1 MAAWILAAWVAGN
14 FLAQQQSTLPASR
27 LSFALG
33 ALGLLA
39 AIAACLAARR
49 AGNIATESDESQT
62 RSRLQG
68 RRRRQAL
75 AASFALGI
83 TASVATAFVYASLAA
98 QIRLADELAFDDEGR
113 DLRVTGTIA
122 SLPAQLER
130 GSRFEFAVEEVDG
143 GVHVPARIALS
154 WYASDAGD
162 ANVRAGQRWQ
172 FTVRLRRP
180 HGTFNPGGFDL
191 EAWLLERNV
200 RASGYVRAGR
210 ATASAVAAGTFA
222 APLLID
228 DLVWRPDLLVDR
240 ARDALRERLQQRLQ
254 DRRYGGVLLAL
265 VLGDQ
270 RAISEPDW
278 QLFNRT
284 GISHLVSIS
293 GLHITMI
300 AGLAALAAAFFWRRS
315 RWLVRA
321 VSRPTIAA
329 LAALFA
335 ALLYCLLAGW
345 GVPAQRTFFMLGTV
359 ALALLIRTASGPAT
373 TLALA
378 AAVVCLIDPWA
389 VIAAGFWL
397 SFGAVAAIFWV
408 TSGRV
413 ARPSEN
419 WRDKLGIAVR
429 VQAAVT
435 LALLPMTLVLFQ
447 QVSLISPL
455 ANAVAIPLVSFVVTP
470 LALIAA
476 VSTVLPE
483 PLSFLAGPLLAAAH
497 GLFDLLAQGL
507 SIIVQWPGASVPLP
521 APPPWTLLGAGA
533 GVLWLLAPPGWP
545 ARWLGAIWLLPLVI
559 WPVARPHADE
569 LWVTAF
575 DVGQGMALL
584 VETERHVVLY
594 DTGPRYSP
602 EADAG
607 SRVIVPY
614 LRWRGID
621 HIDLLVV
628 SHLDIDHSGG
638 TPAVLA
644 NVPVAEALSSIDPQ
658 HALVRGARNLDRC
671 RAGQQRRFDAATL
684 RVLRPLASD
693 YARPRMSTN
702 AISCVVAIELGAVR
716 VLLTGDLPAREEA
729 ELAARVSDLETT
741 LLVAPHHGSHSS
753 SSPEFLAATG
763 PRWVVFQAGYRN
775 RFGHPAADVIER
787 YQLLD
792 ARMRRTDFDGAVR
805 SRSRPGARSI
815 GAIGTTSR
823 QARRAGWA
831 SRTLKKR
838 PVNATCKS
846 RLNRYRKRQ
855 TSRSSR
861 PRLSRGVAWGKL
873 GDCASRR
880 RDHVSRIRPASC

>member
-1 MAAWILAAWVAGN
+1 MAAWILAAWVAGD
-14 FLAQQQSTLPASR
+14 FLAQQQSTLPAAN
-27 LSFALG
+27 LSIALG
-33 ALGLLA
+33 VLALLT
-39 AIAACLAARR
+39 AIAACFVGRR
-49 AGNIATESDESQT
+49 ATDSATEVAGG
-62 RSRLQG
+62 SRTASLG
-68 RRRRQAL
+68 RRRYRAVT
-75 AASFALGI
+75 ASFATSFTFAI
-83 TASVATAFVYASLAA
+83 TAAVAAGFVYASLAA
-98 QIRLADELAFDDEGR
+98 QIRLADEFAFDDEGR
-113 DLRVTGTIA
+113 DLRITGTIA

-154 WYASDAGD
+154 WYASDASD

-200 RASGYVRAGR
+200 RATGYVRAEGETAR
-210 ATASAVAAGTFA
+210 ANDGTASDA

-240 ARDALRERLQQRLQ
+240 ARDVLRERLQQQLQ

-270 RAISEPDW
+270 RAISEADW

-300 AGLAALAAAFFWRRS
+300 AGLAALVAAFIWRRS
-315 RWLVRA
+315 RWLLRA
-321 VSRPTIAA
+321 APRQTIAA
-329 LAALFA
+329 LAALLA

-359 ALALLIRTASGPAT
+359 ALAVVLRVASAPAT

-447 QVSLISPL
+447 QVSLVSPL
-455 ANAVAIPLVSFVVTP
+455 ANAVAIPLVSFIVTP

-476 VSTVLPE
+476 AFAVLPE
-483 PLSFLAGPLLAAAH
+483 PLPLVAGPLLAAAH
-497 GLFDLLAQGL
+497 GLFELLAHGL
-507 SIIVQWPGASVPLP
+507 SSIVQWPGASVPLP
-521 APPPWTLLGAGA
+521 APPQWTLLGAGA

-545 ARWLGAIWLLPLVI
+545 ARWLGAIWLVPLAV

-584 VETERHVVLY
+584 IETERHVVLY

-602 EADAG
+602 DADAG

-621 HIDLLVV
+621 RIDLLVV

-644 NVPVAEALSSIDPQ
+644 NVAVTETLSSIDPQ

-702 AISCVVAIELGAVR
+702 AMSCVVSVELGAVR

-729 ELAARVSDLETT
+729 EMTARVGDLATT

-792 ARMRRTDFDGAVR
+792 ARMRRTDFDGAVQWR
-805 SRSRPGARSI
+805 LIGDGAVRVE
-815 GAIGTTSR
+815 AWRTDHR
-823 QARRAGWA
+823 RYWHNQPAAPARWAGEPE
-831 SRTLKKR
+831 S
-838 PVNATCKS
+838 
-846 RLNRYRKRQ
+846 
-855 TSRSSR
+855 
-861 PRLSRGVAWGKL
+861 
-873 GDCASRR
+873 DE
-880 RDHVSRIRPASC
+880 PANQREPQVPPHSPQ